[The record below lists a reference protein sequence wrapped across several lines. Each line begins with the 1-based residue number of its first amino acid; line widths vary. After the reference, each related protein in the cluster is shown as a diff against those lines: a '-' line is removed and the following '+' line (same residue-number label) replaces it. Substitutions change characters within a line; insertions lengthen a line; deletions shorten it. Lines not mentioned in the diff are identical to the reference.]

1 MAQHIITVD
10 YDDSQEVGLQYATNL
25 YNKALPPEQQLT
37 PDQYLTLQ
45 NTNLGTGWATQHS
58 QARTALGTALYAS
71 ATPEIQDQVNT
82 LIGLQ
87 PGAPTGKE

>member
-1 MAQHIITVD
+1 MAKHTLEID
-10 YDDSQEVGLQYATNL
+10 YDDSQEVGLVYSTNL
-25 YNKALPPEQQLT
+25 NNKGLPPDQQLT

-45 NTNLGTGWATQHS
+45 NMNLGTGWAANHT
-58 QARTALGTALYAS
+58 QARTNLGTALYAS
-71 ATPEIQDQVNT
+71 ATPDVQEQVNA

>member
-1 MAQHIITVD
+1 MAQHTITIS
-10 YDDSQEVGLQYATNL
+10 YDESQEVGLQYATNL
-25 YNKALPPEQQLT
+25 YNKSLPEDQQLT

-45 NTNLGTGWATQHS
+45 ATNLGTGWAAQHS

-71 ATPEIQDQVNT
+71 AAPEVQNQVNV

>member
-10 YDDSQEVGLQYATNL
+10 YDDNQEVGLVYATNL
-25 YNKALPPEQQLT
+25 FNQSLPSEQQLT

-45 NTNLGTGWATQHS
+45 NQNLGTSWGNQHT
-58 QARTALGTALYAS
+58 QARTALGTSLYAQ
-71 ATPEIQDQVNT
+71 ATPEVQEQVNV